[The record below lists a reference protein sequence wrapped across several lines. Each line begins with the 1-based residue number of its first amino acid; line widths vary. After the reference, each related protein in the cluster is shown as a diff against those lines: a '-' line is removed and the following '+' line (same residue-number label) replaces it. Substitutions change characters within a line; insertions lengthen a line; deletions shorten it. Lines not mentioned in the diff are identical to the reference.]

1 MQYQANSLI
10 KQVNQFIDGSSADPI
25 DKVGGAG
32 ADDEVYVQGPT
43 TTTTMSEVGGIGN
56 LIKSVP
62 TMIGQ
67 AAVSVIRSVKQ
78 CQFWY
83 PMMIRGTADGGSVC
97 VYHQAVIIDIIER
110 NSFSENLPF

>member
-67 AAVSVIRSVKQ
+67 AAVSVIRSVRQSQFCFTNKVLISLTGHLTNVSVTYPR
-78 CQFWY
+78 CQY
-83 PMMIRGTADGGSVC
+83 STA
-97 VYHQAVIIDIIER
+97 
-110 NSFSENLPF
+110 

>member
-32 ADDEVYVQGPT
+32 ADEDVFVPGPT
-43 TTTTMSEVGGIGN
+43 TTTSQVGGIGS
-56 LIKSVP
+56 LISSVP

-67 AAVSVIRSVKQ
+67 AAVSVIRSV
-78 CQFWY
+78 
-83 PMMIRGTADGGSVC
+83 RLSVHRHC
-97 VYHQAVIIDIIER
+97 
-110 NSFSENLPF
+110 

>member
-43 TTTTMSEVGGIGN
+43 TTTTMSF
-56 LIKSVP
+56 P
-62 TMIGQ
+62 TL
-67 AAVSVIRSVKQ
+67 S
-78 CQFWY
+78 
-83 PMMIRGTADGGSVC
+83 
-97 VYHQAVIIDIIER
+97 
-110 NSFSENLPF
+110 NSTYRDAQSPS